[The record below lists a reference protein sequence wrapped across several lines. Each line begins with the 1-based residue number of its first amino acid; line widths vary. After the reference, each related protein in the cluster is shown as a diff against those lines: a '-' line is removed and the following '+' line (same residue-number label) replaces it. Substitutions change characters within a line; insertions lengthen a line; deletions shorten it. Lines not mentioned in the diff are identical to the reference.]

1 MLLPVAQGD
10 PFQKMLAHPEIVR
23 RKLPPSGPAQ
33 RWSPVSR
40 RRVSA
45 GLNWMGGSG
54 YRCGGGTLFC
64 AEPGTSGHTLHDG
77 NEAKQWN
84 RGYDFKNGRSY
95 CETVTVAW
103 QLRDVEAGMGGFM
116 SHNAFAP
123 LPSIGPV
130 ANSDELGL
138 LASQAC
144 VPGSHKTQFA
154 MPRGIRECDDTMGIV
169 AQPIMKAGSVLFFV
183 RANGPQ
189 WFACLL
195 G

>member
-103 QLRDVEAGMGGFM
+103 QLRDVEAGMGGFV
-116 SHNAFAP
+116 SHTAFASFVKRSD
-123 LPSIGPV
+123 PSETQMSSGCLRLRP
-130 ANSDELGL
+130 
-138 LASQAC
+138 ASPAATKLSSQCRAAFASATTRW
-144 VPGSHKTQFA
+144 GSS
-154 MPRGIRECDDTMGIV
+154 PS
-169 AQPIMKAGSVLFFV
+169 PS
-183 RANGPQ
+183 
-189 WFACLL
+189 
-195 G
+195 